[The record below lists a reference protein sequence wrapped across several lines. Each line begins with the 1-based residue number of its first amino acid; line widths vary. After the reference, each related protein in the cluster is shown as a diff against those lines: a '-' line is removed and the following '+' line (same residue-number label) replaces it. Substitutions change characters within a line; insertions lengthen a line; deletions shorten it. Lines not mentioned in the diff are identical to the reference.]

1 MTETAYEEIGP
12 LKGKHVVLDIDD
24 QDSQGNW
31 F

>member
-24 QDSQGNW
+24 KHDMNYDG
-31 F
+31 